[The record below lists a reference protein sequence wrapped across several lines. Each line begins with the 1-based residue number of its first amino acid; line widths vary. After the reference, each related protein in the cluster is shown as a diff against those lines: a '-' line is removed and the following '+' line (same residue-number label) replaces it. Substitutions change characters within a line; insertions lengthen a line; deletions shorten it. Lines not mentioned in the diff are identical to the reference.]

1 MKSLIS
7 TINEAEAWYAPFIK
21 LFETDVEG
29 ILRAGGNRF
38 KKAGKV
44 THRGSSKSRV
54 FGIRYL
60 NSAGVWCGYEFELD
74 WPGPKSQGVYT
85 HLSNPRAEQLIQKN
99 IKKLPKLRYDSLGN
113 ILN

>member
-1 MKSLIS
+1 MKPLIS
-7 TINEAEAWYAPFIK
+7 IINEAEAWYVPFIK

-38 KKAGKV
+38 KKVGKV

-60 NSAGVWCGYEFELD
+60 NSAGVWCGYEFELN

>member
-7 TINEAEAWYAPFIK
+7 VINEAEAWYVPFIK
-21 LFETDVEG
+21 IFETDVEG
-29 ILRAGGNRF
+29 ILRAGGKQF
-38 KKAGKV
+38 KKVGPV
-44 THRGSSKSRV
+44 THRGSSKSKV

-60 NSAGVWCGYEFELD
+60 NNSGVWCGYEFEIK
-74 WPGPKSQGVYT
+74 WPGPKSQGVYAQ
-85 HLSNPRAEQLIQKN
+85 LSNPRAEQLIQKN